1 MSKISNFYVAFTSF
15 FHISSCFL
23 LQEKTT
29 KHNDKNNIQGIFLD
43 FFIFI
48 KIYLSLTPIF
58 NSQK

>member
-1 MSKISNFYVAFTSF
+1 MSKISTFSVFFTSI
-15 FHISSCFL
+15 FHSSSWFL

-43 FFIFI
+43 FFILF